1 MWLLGPGWSSKGL
14 SPGSEIRLV
23 RGLHVVEMGLIYP
36 REMELIHPGEMA
48 CLGMGR

>member
-1 MWLLGPGWSSKGL
+1 MWLLGPGRSSKGL

-48 CLGMGR
+48 WLGMGR